1 MQNHTHLRVR
11 LARLDE
17 AAHLSELALRS
28 KASWGYDAGFMAAC
42 VPSLTLTVE
51 QMQRQSVFVI
61 EAATDIAGFG
71 SLRIDG
77 DEAELTNLFIEPWA
91 KRQGYGKQL
100 WDHAVTLAQASGVK
114 HIRIES
120 DPFAEAFY
128 LTMGARRIG
137 DVPSD
142 AIPGRRIPLLSF
154 AVPPPA
160 DSSRVKKPGP

>member
-1 MQNHTHLRVR
+1 V
-11 LARLDE
+11 ARLDE
-17 AAHLSELALRS
+17 AAQLSELALRS

-42 VPSLTLTVE
+42 VASLTLTAE

-61 EAATDIAGFG
+61 EAANRIAGFG

-77 DEAELTNLFIEPWA
+77 DDAELTNLFIEPWA

-100 WDHAVTLAQASGVK
+100 WDHAVALAQASGVK

-120 DPFAEAFY
+120 DPFAEGFY
-128 LTMGARRIG
+128 LTMGAQRIG

-154 AVPPPA
+154 EVPGGRT
-160 DSSRVKKPGP
+160 SSRGSA